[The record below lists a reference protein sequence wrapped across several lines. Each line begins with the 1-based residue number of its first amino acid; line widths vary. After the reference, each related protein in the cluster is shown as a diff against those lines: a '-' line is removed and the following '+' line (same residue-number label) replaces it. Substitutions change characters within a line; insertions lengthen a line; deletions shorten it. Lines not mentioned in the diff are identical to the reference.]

1 MKDKKKLKKI
11 AAKSVK
17 LLHSPGKANKDN
29 IEGVVKH
36 LQALPPAQAIYTISK
51 FIKGLKRKSKEGT
64 AVIESV
70 FPLSKKQMNSIVEKL
85 KEEFFITGVENMV
98 NPEILGG
105 IKVRIGDTIL
115 DYSVSNKLSQIGR
128 VIQS

>member
-17 LLHSPGKANKDN
+17 LLHNHGKANKDN

-36 LQALPPAQAIYTISK
+36 LHTLPRAQAIYTISK
-51 FIKGLKRKSKEGT
+51 FIKGLRRKSKEGT

-85 KEEFFITGVENMV
+85 KEEFFITGVENKV

-105 IKVRIGDTIL
+105 IKVRIGDTVL
-115 DYSVSNKLSQIGR
+115 DYSVNNKLSQVGR
-128 VIQS
+128 IIQS